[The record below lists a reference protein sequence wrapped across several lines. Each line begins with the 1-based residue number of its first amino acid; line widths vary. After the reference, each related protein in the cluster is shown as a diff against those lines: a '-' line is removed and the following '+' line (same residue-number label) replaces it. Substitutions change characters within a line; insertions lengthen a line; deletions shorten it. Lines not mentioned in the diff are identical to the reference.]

1 MKAGHLHRVISEK
14 PLDPFPQR
22 LPDTMTQFDMVEA
35 EREDFP
41 QHLVAAGVTVGIP
54 AGGEREHE
62 TGLQELQELQE
73 QTNKLFVAWTQVK
86 YQLGR
91 KLPSDSATPEL
102 LQLLNFC
109 FSLSDSESR

>member
-14 PLDPFPQR
+14 PLDPFPKR

-62 TGLQELQELQE
+62 TGVRTQEPGARSQ
-73 QTNKLFVAWTQVK
+73 
-86 YQLGR
+86 
-91 KLPSDSATPEL
+91 DSGVRSLETDTPIPRYVSAASPATPVPIIFRPVRCP
-102 LQLLNFC
+102 FC
-109 FSLSDSESR
+109 

>member
-35 EREDFP
+35 EREDFL

-62 TGLQELQELQE
+62 TGVQELQELQE
-73 QTNKLFVAWTQVK
+73 
-86 YQLGR
+86 
-91 KLPSDSATPEL
+91 
-102 LQLLNFC
+102 
-109 FSLSDSESR
+109 